1 MYLIPLSQRESVELL
16 IHALR
21 MAGGKADCSSCPA
34 AHVCMKQCLAIGEAI
49 DRMFASG
56 TLPGASSAGE
66 TGKSQ
71 DEKGATEK
79 KDSKSA
85 KKPGLKVIK

>member
-1 MYLIPLSQRESVELL
+1 MYLIPLSQCESVELL

-21 MAGGKADCSSCPA
+21 MAGGEADCSSCPA
-34 AHVCMKQCLAIGEAI
+34 SHVCMKQCLSIADSI

-56 TLPGASSAGE
+56 TLPGSSLSE
-66 TGKSQ
+66 TEEKSG
-71 DEKGATEK
+71 DEKGSEEEGNNEV
-79 KDSKSA
+79 A

>member
-21 MAGGKADCSSCPA
+21 MAGGETDCSACPA
-34 AHVCMKQCLAIGEAI
+34 GHVCMKQCLGIAEAI

-56 TLPGASSAGE
+56 TLPGASLVSDVE
-66 TGKSQ
+66 KPKR
-71 DEKGATEK
+71 EKGSAEK
-79 KDSKSA
+79 KDGKST
-85 KKPGLKVIK
+85 KKPGLKIVK

>member
-1 MYLIPLSQRESVELL
+1 MYFIPLSQRESVELL

-21 MAGGKADCSSCPA
+21 MAGGEADCSTCPA
-34 AHVCMKQCLAIGEAI
+34 SHVCMKQCLGIADAI

-56 TLPGASSAGE
+56 TLPGGSLAGDAE
-66 TGKSQ
+66 KPEG
-71 DEKGATEK
+71 EKGSSGK
-79 KDSKSA
+79 KDGKSA